1 MKVVFPNVR
10 KHVEQGDE
18 EIPVEVDGNKIVA
31 VLEVSDRQRK
41 NLLAGGTLN
50 AVKAEL
56 NGQS

>member
-18 EIPVEVDGNKIVA
+18 EIPVEVDGNKIITG
-31 VLEVSDRQRK
+31 LEVSGRQRI

-50 AVKAEL
+50 AFKAEL
-56 NGQS
+56 R